1 MQELFPSLGV
11 DPGERAYGAECRL
24 YIPGKGINWETINAT
39 LFDEF
44 VVAHTLGWWA
54 KAIILRN
61 SVLLWSLSILF
72 ELMEL
77 TFQHMLPNFNECWWD
92 SWILDVLVCNNIG
105 IITGLWTVRYF
116 GSKIYNWRGI
126 SEQPTYADKAKRSL
140 MQFLPYSCD
149 KFEWRI
155 FSTPARFIECLV
167 PVLIFLLFELH
178 AFFLK
183 FVLWIPPLN
192 PLNTIRLLILL
203 GMGLPAT
210 RQYYD
215 FIECENLS
223 LNKIGAFA
231 WLGLALAIVETL
243 VAIKF
248 GHGMFPKVWPA
259 TTIAVW
265 SIVFV
270 LFTVTFYRLVHQVLC
285 CGQAPSQA
293 GSSARKAERQL
304 IHGHLDRLLLCYFVI
319 SCCICV
325 FADIAMT
332 DKPGFRLRFVDF
344 FAAH

>member
-1 MQELFPSLGV
+1 MLSFHTHIILPRMCVSAACLATAAQITYHVMLFLQQLFPSLGV
-11 DPGERAYGAECRL
+11 DPGERAYGSECRL
-24 YIPGKGINWETINAT
+24 YIPGHGVNWETIKAT

-54 KAIILRN
+54 KALILRN

-92 SWILDVLVCNNIG
+92 SWILDVAVCNNIG

-140 MQFLPYSCD
+140 MQFLPYSWD
-149 KFEWRI
+149 KFEWKI
-155 FSTPARFIECLV
+155 FSSPARFIECLV

-210 RQYYD
+210 RQYYN

-243 VAIKF
+243 IVIKF
-248 GHGMFPKVWPA
+248 GHGMFPKPWPA

-265 SIVFV
+265 SVVFV
-270 LFTVTFYRLVHQVLC
+270 MFTVTFTAWCVKFYILDRNPAR
-285 CGQAPSQA
+285 QAQRQDPL
-293 GSSARKAERQL
+293 KAE
-304 IHGHLDRLLLCYFVI
+304 
-319 SCCICV
+319 
-325 FADIAMT
+325 
-332 DKPGFRLRFVDF
+332 
-344 FAAH
+344 

>member
-1 MQELFPSLGV
+1 MIETSFGVECTAQLLFAQHCCLFHSTKQLLATAKLGRPKRLTAMQHLFPSLGV

-24 YIPGKGINWETINAT
+24 YIPGVGINWETINAT

-54 KAIILRN
+54 KALILRN

-72 ELMEL
+72 EFMEL

-92 SWILDVLVCNNIG
+92 SWVLDVLVCNNIG
-105 IITGLWTVRYF
+105 IITGLWTVKYF
-116 GSKIYNWRGI
+116 GGQQYDWRGI
-126 SEQPTYADKAKRSL
+126 SQQPTYVDKAKRSL
-140 MQFLPYSCD
+140 MQFLPYSWD
-149 KFEWRI
+149 RFEWRV
-155 FSTPARFIECLV
+155 FSSPVRFIECLV

-210 RQYYD
+210 REYYN
-215 FIECENLS
+215 FIESENLS
-223 LNKIGAFA
+223 INKIGAFA
-231 WLGLALAIVETL
+231 WLGLALAFVETL

-248 GHGMFPKVWPA
+248 GHGMYPKPWPA

-265 SIVFV
+265 SV
-270 LFTVTFYRLVHQVLC
+270 
-285 CGQAPSQA
+285 
-293 GSSARKAERQL
+293 
-304 IHGHLDRLLLCYFVI
+304 
-319 SCCICV
+319 
-325 FADIAMT
+325 
-332 DKPGFRLRFVDF
+332 F
-344 FAAH
+344 FAVFGVVFSGWCIKFYVIDKQHLLRKSKQESLKDK

>member
-1 MQELFPSLGV
+1 MSCRKTPCFVEGLYAPFRSASPIKCRCLQPRKGCHLLFNNVQELFPSLGV

-24 YIPGKGINWETINAT
+24 YIPGKGVNWETIKAT
-39 LFDEF
+39 VFDEF

-54 KAIILRN
+54 KALILRN

-72 ELMEL
+72 EFMEL

-92 SWILDVLVCNNIG
+92 SWILDVAVCNNIG

-116 GSKIYNWRGI
+116 GSQQYNWRGI

-140 MQFLPYSCD
+140 MQFLPYSLD
-149 KFEWRI
+149 RFDWKI
-155 FSTPARFIECLV
+155 FSSPARFIECLI

-210 RQYYD
+210 RQYYN

-243 VAIKF
+243 IAIKF
-248 GHGMFPKVWPA
+248 GHGMYPSPWPHR
-259 TTIAVW
+259 TIAVW
-265 SIVFV
+265 SVVGAVFAVVFSAWCVKFYIVDK
-270 LFTVTFYRLVHQVLC
+270 QN
-285 CGQAPSQA
+285 
-293 GSSARKAERQL
+293 RKQGTRAERLKKQ
-304 IHGHLDRLLLCYFVI
+304 
-319 SCCICV
+319 
-325 FADIAMT
+325 
-332 DKPGFRLRFVDF
+332 
-344 FAAH
+344 